1 MPIDELTC
9 SSRERIAEDAKAKP
23 DNASGNVSYGRISGV
38 P

>member
-9 SSRERIAEDAKAKP
+9 SSRERVAEDGKAKP
-23 DNASGNVSYGRISGV
+23 DNAFGNVSYGCISGV